1 MLRFVVILAFSAAA
15 AVAQTPTVTAVVN
28 SASFSPQLCPGLA
41 AAVLGSNFGTSVA
54 SVSVS
59 VGGKAAYV
67 TFASATQ
74 LNVIIPFGAST
85 GASTLTVT
93 AGGVASVAFNITL
106 SAVSPYFSTQ
116 NGGGS
121 GLATI
126 VDITA
131 GNALVTAA
139 APAHAGDAVSGYAVG
154 LGPTNP
160 VTPDA
165 ANGLAPANA
174 ATATTTTVT
183 VGGVAATVSFAGVV
197 KGQSE
202 GLYQVNFTVPAGVSG
217 TVPLVISIDGVS
229 STSLGVNSAVVTIAV
244 VGTAAAPTVT
254 GVQNGASF
262 GTTLCP
268 GLEAI
273 IYGSGFGTTAAN
285 VSFTVGGKPGYVI
298 PPVTANQ
305 MLVQL
310 PFEASTGAT
319 SIIVTVGGVP
329 SAPLNITLSA
339 VAPSFLIQN
348 SAASG
353 LGDVVET
360 STNKLVTLAAP
371 AHDGDIL
378 YAYAVGLGPT
388 NPPSATGVQTVSNP
402 TATLPA
408 VTVGGVAAT
417 GVSAGLTS
425 QYVGVYQV
433 NFTVPQNVQGTVPL
447 VITIGG
453 VSSAT
458 NVTLATPG
466 ISSVVNNASFAAPGT
481 ASPGSIASVFANSLG
496 TTTNNLSVFPG
507 TSSGGV
513 QVTFNGTAA
522 PLFHVVGAASPQQ
535 VDLLVPSNLP
545 TSGTVNVQLI
555 TSAAFYAN
563 VPITMVPANPGF
575 YRIPDP
581 KVPNLVNVIAQ
592 FANSAWLA
600 LPVSTTANIG
610 LPACSSS
617 ISKLSECGQPATP
630 GDTLVLYAT
639 GLGLATPNGDPNGKP
654 LPPGQIPPIDGSVL
668 YETPT
673 TPVVT
678 IGGQPAA
685 VLFSGLAPGFPGEYQ
700 IDVTVPGGI
709 ASGDNVP
716 VVLTI
721 LGASD
726 SSTTISIQPRP
737 AS

>member
-217 TVPLVISIDGVS
+217 TVPLVISIVGVS

-408 VTVGGVAAT
+408 
-417 GVSAGLTS
+417 
-425 QYVGVYQV
+425 
-433 NFTVPQNVQGTVPL
+433 
-447 VITIGG
+447 
-453 VSSAT
+453 
-458 NVTLATPG
+458 ATPPT
-466 ISSVVNNASFAAPGT
+466 VT
-481 ASPGSIASVFANSLG
+481 A
-496 TTTNNLSVFPG
+496 
-507 TSSGGV
+507 
-513 QVTFNGTAA
+513 
-522 PLFHVVGAASPQQ
+522 
-535 VDLLVPSNLP
+535 
-545 TSGTVNVQLI
+545 
-555 TSAAFYAN
+555 
-563 VPITMVPANPGF
+563 
-575 YRIPDP
+575 
-581 KVPNLVNVIAQ
+581 
-592 FANSAWLA
+592 
-600 LPVSTTANIG
+600 
-610 LPACSSS
+610 
-617 ISKLSECGQPATP
+617 
-630 GDTLVLYAT
+630 
-639 GLGLATPNGDPNGKP
+639 
-654 LPPGQIPPIDGSVL
+654 GSV
-668 YETPT
+668 
-673 TPVVT
+673 
-678 IGGQPAA
+678 A
-685 VLFSGLAPGFPGEYQ
+685 VRGS
-700 IDVTVPGGI
+700 
-709 ASGDNVP
+709 
-716 VVLTI
+716 
-721 LGASD
+721 
-726 SSTTISIQPRP
+726 
-737 AS
+737 